1 MNKRR
6 FHYKKILGIS
16 LALALFLGGIGI
28 VQKILD
34 EQTSSFQEESVVKVE
49 EKQKEDISQKEEKT
63 IEYVTASTM
72 YTASLQASSKI
83 MQPSLIDYL
92 R

>member
-63 IEYVTASTM
+63 I
-72 YTASLQASSKI
+72 K
-83 MQPSLIDYL
+83 

>member
-49 EKQKEDISQKEEKT
+49 EKQKEDISQ
-63 IEYVTASTM
+63 
-72 YTASLQASSKI
+72 
-83 MQPSLIDYL
+83 
-92 R
+92 